1 LSYVVA
7 ELVIESFTQGTAD
20 APGQGVRHL
29 QVIDC
34 TPALGSR
41 PSGGT
46 TFRAGVTQAK
56 CFLGPFP
63 PERKTMLKR
72 LIPIFALLSLML
84 PISLAWADDDYQETI
99 NVFKNAGESANFFK
113 TAYGYAVFPTIGK
126 GGVGVGGAFGK
137 GRVYA
142 KGKYVG
148 DASMS
153 QVTVGFQLGGQAYSQ
168 IVFFQDQR
176 AFKQFTSGNFAFGA
190 EASAVAITAAAGAK
204 ANTAG
209 S

>member
-1 LSYVVA
+1 M
-7 ELVIESFTQGTAD
+7 I
-20 APGQGVRHL
+20 
-29 QVIDC
+29 
-34 TPALGSR
+34 
-41 PSGGT
+41 
-46 TFRAGVTQAK
+46 
-56 CFLGPFP
+56 
-63 PERKTMLKR
+63 KR
-72 LIPIFALLSLML
+72 LMPILALLSIALMVS
-84 PISLAWADDDYQETI
+84 PARADEYQDTI
-99 NVFKNAGESANFFK
+99 NVFRNAIESGNFFK

-137 GRVYA
+137 GRVYE

-168 IVFFQDQR
+168 IVFLQDQR
-176 AFKQFTSGNFAFGA
+176 AFKEFTSGNFAFGA

-209 S
+209 SSAGASAGKNDAKTVGSYNRGMATFTVAKGGLMYEASIGGQKFNYKPR

>member
-1 LSYVVA
+1 M
-7 ELVIESFTQGTAD
+7 F
-20 APGQGVRHL
+20 
-29 QVIDC
+29 
-34 TPALGSR
+34 
-41 PSGGT
+41 
-46 TFRAGVTQAK
+46 
-56 CFLGPFP
+56 
-63 PERKTMLKR
+63 KR

-209 S
+209 SSAGISGTKNAAATVGSYNKGMATFTVAKGGLMYEATIGGQKFGYTPR